1 MNCWRWWRSS
11 KPRAIVQMCKLVQ
24 QRTYHPEDQ
33 TSNSTNS
40 QIIYHGKGRGEK
52 KRGNPGISTKI
63 PLHRCTCAHGVQ
75 SLFNE
80 HGKAD
85 ITNRHDPQKIWSC
98 IMKSKIYIDIFYI
111 LYTFLKMNV
120 FLVNPIFPPRIRPF
134 CKFMQKSGIYVI
146 RCSVL
151 LIQAQINAPFVLNL
165 SRKLLF

>member
-1 MNCWRWWRSS
+1 
-11 KPRAIVQMCKLVQ
+11 MCKCASWCSSALTIPRTKHQTQ
-24 QRTYHPEDQ
+24 QTVRL
-33 TSNSTNS
+33 STM
-40 QIIYHGKGRGEK
+40 GREGGEK
-52 KRGNPGISTKI
+52 ERKSWHFYQNT
-63 PLHRCTCAHGVQ
+63 LAQVHRCTCAHGVQ

-80 HGKAD
+80 HDKAD
-85 ITNRHDPQKIWSC
+85 ITNRRDPKKIWSC
-98 IMKSKIYIDIFYI
+98 IMRSKIYIDILYI

-120 FLVNPIFPPRIRPF
+120 FLVDPIFPPRIRPF